1 MDNKHSFT
9 HKKKERKGSVRE
21 MTLTYSGDMHD
32 SSFII
37 SHSLN

>member
-9 HKKKERKGSVRE
+9 LKKKKSSVRE

-32 SSFII
+32 SSY
-37 SHSLN
+37 LTR